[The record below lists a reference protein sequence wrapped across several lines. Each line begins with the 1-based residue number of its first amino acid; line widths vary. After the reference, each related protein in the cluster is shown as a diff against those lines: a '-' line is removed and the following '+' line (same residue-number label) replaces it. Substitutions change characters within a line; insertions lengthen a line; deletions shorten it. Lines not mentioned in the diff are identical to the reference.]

1 MFLFTSVFVL
11 KMQKIIKLTGFLM
24 VVNENYDCYFHETS
38 KKVPQAAAL
47 HTTDGII
54 SIHDVSNNI
63 LSCDS

>member
-1 MFLFTSVFVL
+1 
-11 KMQKIIKLTGFLM
+11 MQKIIKLTCFLM

-38 KKVPQAAAL
+38 KKVLQAAAL
-47 HTTDGII
+47 DTTDDII